1 MSNITIHQ
9 AFYGEVNKAHSKIH
23 QTIDDSELTSF
34 LIRFT
39 DRPGSLTP
47 GVTLKPYLS
56 GSAFKKY
63 YVFTKTFPDPQ
74 ASRSGM
80 VLTHVLITEG
90 ALLNDL
96 NDLKSILNLFI
107 SEFPIERT
115 NLEPLVLKVEHAEQ
129 ILEERQPIY
138 IQKSL
143 SSFIK
148 GDLPI
153 LFTGDIGSFESI
165 LKKLWNSPINA
176 FREQLKFR
184 ASFSPKDIE
193 TSDDLTI
200 VFIQS
205 ELLAKWNASS
215 LISGDENDLIEI
227 TSPTEAL
234 FLGKQIENP
243 FYEFLKNIG
252 ANLDDLNT
260 YTQGDILYADYIDLD
275 KLNDPDLLRRD
286 LRILAKLSS
295 KKNLGNTIKSKFL
308 RRYSVLIQSG
318 LETNVKGLRNVPWD
332 SFNHGVENGKN
343 LVNTIIDN
351 AFRDSLFK
359 YIEMLSEVSSIAI
372 NEKDKTWW
380 HKTIVNTFKLNISK
394 TEEIIQKSI
403 WKLLLFSKDCSNTI
417 LSIIP
422 FLKDS
427 EAILVQHLP
436 KEVPPEMGK
445 SILLEAQKRKW
456 YLLHAEILL
465 KLFKPEEAVKKQ
477 LTFEHPLSFED
488 SIGMSLI
495 LKKITD
501 NGVLAI
507 TLDSCNEKLILE
519 LTKRIIKNESLLK
532 TLDLQVPCWL
542 NIWTAVLNEKQVFN
556 YGIKGKEQ
564 EIVFSVFDLSLQGK
578 KINDIVF
585 EQISNTTYSS
595 ISDYNS
601 RNEVWKYIPI
611 SSKDKFIEATAA
623 TIFEK
628 LLKDEIDR
636 ASIEQILID
645 RITSKPN
652 MTSFL
657 NKYRNNMEPV
667 LKVFESFSNL
677 PEKFL
682 SDYIYFYGLQITKNQ
697 SHRLGTIILN
707 NNFTTT
713 ARKVYDKSRY
723 YVSFML
729 ACEICKSLVK
739 LSWWESLRPSPIQ
752 PLTSQY
758 QPMEQ
763 PKESNLNAIE
773 SLPTIVILT
782 AIQEEYDAVKLFL
795 KEVVEVD
802 QDDTTYEAGIFSLY
816 EKDIAKVI
824 IRECGAKN
832 AIAAQETERA
842 IRNFKPSAIFFAGI
856 AGSRKPNDFSL
867 GDVIFPK
874 EIYSYEA
881 GKSDKNS
888 FVARPD
894 LASTTYTLMEIAKK
908 ERRKEDWKSL
918 IKNGWNQAVK
928 ADLGII
934 ASGEQI
940 IEHYES
946 EIGDILTKHYNDT
959 SAVEM
964 EGFGFAKAAMRQGR
978 KNSQMMIGVVRGI
991 SDIIGQP
998 SKKSMEEEDTDRRP
1012 ENAKQLA
1019 SDTAAAFTY
1028 WLIFKAF
1035 SK

>member
-1 MSNITIHQ
+1 MSKIVIHQ

-63 YVFTKTFPDPQ
+63 YVLTKTFPDPK

-80 VLTHVLITEG
+80 VLTHVLITER

-96 NDLKSILNLFI
+96 NDLKSILNFFI
-107 SEFPIERT
+107 SEAPIERT
-115 NLEPLVLKVEHAEQ
+115 ILEPILFTVELAEQ
-129 ILEERQPIY
+129 PLEEKQPIY
-138 IQKSL
+138 IQKSI

-153 LFTGDIGSFESI
+153 LFTGDLVSFESI
-165 LKKLWNSPINA
+165 LQKLWNSPINA

-193 TSDDLTI
+193 ASDDLTI
-200 VFIQS
+200 VFIQT
-205 ELLAKWNASS
+205 ELLSRWNSNS

-227 TSPTEAL
+227 ISPTEAL

-243 FYEFLKNIG
+243 FYDFLKTIG

-260 YTQGDILYADYIDLD
+260 FTQGDILYTDYVILD

-286 LRILAKLSS
+286 LRILAKISP
-295 KKNLGNTIKSKFL
+295 KKNFGNTIKAKFL
-308 RRYSVLIQSG
+308 DKYCVLIHSG
-318 LETNVKGLRNVPWD
+318 LESNIKGLRNIPWD
-332 SFNHGVENGKN
+332 SFNQGEENGEN
-343 LVNTIIDN
+343 LVNSIIN
-351 AFRDSLFK
+351 KAFSDPQFK
-359 YIEMLSEVSSIAI
+359 HIEMLSEVSIIAV
-372 NEKDKTWW
+372 NETNKTWW
-380 HKTIVNTFKLNISK
+380 HKSIVNTFKVNILK
-394 TEEIIQKSI
+394 TEEVIQKSI
-403 WKLLLFSKDCSNTI
+403 WKLLFFSKDCSKTI

-422 FLKDS
+422 SLKDL
-427 EAILVQHLP
+427 EAILIQYLP
-436 KEVPPEMGK
+436 KEVPTEIGK
-445 SILLEAQKRKW
+445 IVLLEAQKRKW
-456 YLLHAEILL
+456 YLMHAEILL
-465 KLFKPEEAVKKQ
+465 KLYKTEEAVKRQ
-477 LTFEHPLSFED
+477 LRLENTLSFED
-488 SIGMSLI
+488 SIGTSLI
-495 LKKITD
+495 LKELPDDDIL
-501 NGVLAI
+501 NI
-507 TLDSCNEKLILE
+507 TLNLCNDKLIKD
-519 LTKRIIKNESLLK
+519 LTPRIIKNESLLK
-532 TLDLQVPCWL
+532 SIDLQVSCWL
-542 NIWTAVLNEKQVFN
+542 NIWTAVLDASQPFN
-556 YGIKGKEQ
+556 YGIKSKEQ
-564 EIVFSVFDLSLQGK
+564 AIVFSVFNLVLLGK
-578 KINDIVF
+578 KVEDIVF
-585 EQISNTTYSS
+585 ERISNTPFSN
-595 ISDYNS
+595 ISDYNN
-601 RNEVWKYIPI
+601 RQKVWDYIPT
-611 SSKDKFIEATAA
+611 SFKHNFIERT
-623 TIFEK
+623 TNSIVK
-628 LLKDEIDR
+628 KILKEEIDSS
-636 ASIEQILID
+636 SIEQILAD
-645 RITSKPN
+645 YITSKSY
-652 MTSFL
+652 MTLFL
-657 NKYRNNMEPV
+657 SKNRSDIEPV
-667 LKVFESFSNL
+667 LKIFESFTSHSD
-677 PEKFL
+677 KFL
-682 SDYIYFYGLQITKNQ
+682 SDYISYYQSQITKNQ
-697 SHRLGTIILN
+697 SRRLGAIILSRN
-707 NNFTTT
+707 YT
-713 ARKVYDKSRY
+713 ASARAAYDKSRY
-723 YVSFML
+723 YISFAL
-729 ACEICKSLVK
+729 AYELCENLVK
-739 LSWWESLRPSPIQ
+739 LSWWESSGLNSFQ
-752 PLTSQY
+752 KLKEQY
-758 QPMEQ
+758 YPMQQ
-763 PKESNLNAIE
+763 PKSISRNQFG

-816 EKDIAKVI
+816 ENDIAKVI

-832 AIAAQETERA
+832 TIAAQETERA
-842 IRNFKPSAIFFAGI
+842 IRNFKPSAIFFVGI

-881 GKSDKNS
+881 GKSDKKS

-918 IKNGWNQAVK
+918 IKNGWNQAIK

-946 EIGDILTKHYNDT
+946 EIGDILTRYYNDT

-964 EGFGFAKAAMRQGR
+964 EGFGFAKAAIRQGR
-978 KNSQMMIGVVRGI
+978 SNSQMMIGVVRGI

-998 SKKSMEEEDTDRRP
+998 SKKNIKEEGADRRP
-1012 ENAKQLA
+1012 VNAKQLA
-1019 SDTAAAFTY
+1019 SDTAAAFAY

-1035 SK
+1035 P

>member
-1 MSNITIHQ
+1 MSNIIIHQ

-80 VLTHVLITEG
+80 VLTNVLITEV

-96 NDLKSILNLFI
+96 NDLKSILHLFI
-107 SEFPIERT
+107 SEIPIERT
-115 NLEPLVLKVEHAEQ
+115 NLEPIVLKIEHAEQ
-129 ILEERQPIY
+129 TFEDRQPIF

-165 LKKLWNSPINA
+165 LNKLWNSPINA

-205 ELLAKWNASS
+205 ELLARWNASS
-215 LISGDENDLIEI
+215 LISGEENDLIEI

-234 FLGKQIENP
+234 FLGEQIENP

-286 LRILAKLSS
+286 LRILAKLSP

-308 RRYSVLIQSG
+308 KKYNELINNG
-318 LETNVKGLRNVPWD
+318 LETNIKGLRNVPWV
-332 SFNHGVENGKN
+332 SFNQGDENGEN
-343 LVNTIIDN
+343 LVNAIIN
-351 AFRDSLFK
+351 KAFSDPQFRH
-359 YIEMLSEVSSIAI
+359 IEMLSEVSAIAI

-394 TEEIIQKSI
+394 TEETIQKSI

-422 FLKDS
+422 SLKGS

-436 KEVPPEMGK
+436 KEVPTEMGK

-456 YLLHAEILL
+456 YLLYAEILL

-495 LKKITD
+495 LKEIAD

-507 TLDSCNEKLILE
+507 TLDSCKEKLILE

-532 TLDLQVPCWL
+532 SLDLQVSCWL

-564 EIVFSVFDLSLQGK
+564 AIVFSVFDLILQGK
-578 KINDIVF
+578 KVDDIVF
-585 EQISNTTYSS
+585 EHISNTTYSN
-595 ISDYNS
+595 ISDYTS
-601 RNEVWKYIPI
+601 RNEVWDYIPI
-611 SSKDKFIEATAA
+611 SSRDKFIEATAD
-623 TIFEK
+623 TILER
-628 LLKDEIDR
+628 LLKDEIDG

-645 RITSKPN
+645 RLTSALY

-657 NKYRNNMEPV
+657 NENRNNMEPV

-682 SDYIYFYGLQITKNQ
+682 SDYIYYYSSQITENK
-697 SHRLGTIILN
+697 SYRLGTIILN
-707 NNFTTT
+707 RNFTTT
-713 ARKVYDKSRY
+713 AQKVYDKSRY
-723 YVSFML
+723 YVSFTL
-729 ACEICKSLVK
+729 AYETCKSLVR

-752 PLTSQY
+752 PSTSQY
-758 QPMEQ
+758 QTMKQ

-816 EKDIAKVI
+816 EQDIAKVI

-832 AIAAQETERA
+832 TIAAQETERA

-874 EIYSYEA
+874 VIYSYEA
-881 GKSDKNS
+881 GKSDTNS

-918 IKNGWNQAVK
+918 IKNGWNQVVK

-946 EIGDILTKHYNDT
+946 EIGNILTKHYNDT
-959 SAVEM
+959 SVVEM

-978 KNSQMMIGVVRGI
+978 GNSQMMIGIVRGI

-998 SKKSMEEEDTDRRP
+998 SKKKMEEEDTDRRP

-1028 WLIFKAF
+1028 WLIF
-1035 SK
+1035 

>member
-1 MSNITIHQ
+1 MSNIIIHQ

-80 VLTHVLITEG
+80 VLTHVLITEVV
-90 ALLNDL
+90 LLNDL
-96 NDLKSILNLFI
+96 NDLTSILRLFI
-107 SEFPIERT
+107 SKIPIERT
-115 NLEPLVLKVEHAEQ
+115 NLEPIVLKIEHAEQ
-129 ILEERQPIY
+129 TLEERQPIY

-176 FREQLKFR
+176 FRVQLKFR

-205 ELLAKWNASS
+205 ELLTRWNASS

-286 LRILAKLSS
+286 LRILAKLSP

-308 RRYSVLIQSG
+308 KKYSVLIHSG
-318 LETNVKGLRNVPWD
+318 LEANIKGLRNIPWE
-332 SFNHGVENGKN
+332 SFYQGDENGEN
-343 LVNTIIDN
+343 LVNAIIN
-351 AFRDSLFK
+351 KAFSDPQFRH
-359 YIEMLSEVSSIAI
+359 IEMLSEVSAIAI

-394 TEEIIQKSI
+394 TEETIQKSI

-422 FLKDS
+422 SLKDS

-436 KEVPPEMGK
+436 KEVPTEMGK

-495 LKKITD
+495 LKEITD

-507 TLDSCNEKLILE
+507 TLDSCNKKLILE

-532 TLDLQVPCWL
+532 SIDLQVSCWL
-542 NIWTAVLNEKQVFN
+542 NIWTAVLKEKQVFN

-564 EIVFSVFDLSLQGK
+564 AIIFSVFDLALTGNQ
-578 KINDIVF
+578 IDNVVF
-585 EQISNTTYSS
+585 EKIANTTYSN
-595 ISDYNS
+595 ISDYKN
-601 RNEVWKYIPI
+601 RQKVWVYIPAG
-611 SSKDKFIEATAA
+611 SQNKFIEVTADS
-623 TIFEK
+623 IVEK
-628 LLKDEIDR
+628 LMKGEIDGS
-636 ASIEQILID
+636 SIEEILAD
-645 RITSKPN
+645 HITSKSY

-657 NKYRNNMEPV
+657 SKYRSEIEPV
-667 LKVFESFSNL
+667 LKVFESFISHSD
-677 PEKFL
+677 KFL
-682 SDYIYFYGLQITKNQ
+682 SDYISHYQLQITENQ
-697 SHRLGTIILN
+697 SRRLGSLILSRN
-707 NNFTTT
+707 YT
-713 ARKVYDKSRY
+713 ASARTVYDKSRY
-723 YVSFML
+723 YLSFSL
-729 ACEICKSLVK
+729 AYEMCKDLVN
-739 LSWWESLRPSPIQ
+739 LTWWESIWSAPIPKQ
-752 PLTSQY
+752 TANY
-758 QPMEQ
+758 YNMEK
-763 PKESNLNAIE
+763 PKKVTVTPIE

-782 AIQEEYDAVKLFL
+782 AIQEEYMAVKSFL
-795 KEVVEVD
+795 KEVVD
-802 QDDTTYEAGIFSLY
+802 ADHDDTTYEVGIFSLY
-816 EKDIAKVI
+816 DKDIAKVI

-832 AIAAQETERA
+832 SIAAQETERA
-842 IRNFKPSAIFFAGI
+842 INNFHPEAIFFVGI
-856 AGSRKPNDFSL
+856 AGSRKPKDFSL
-867 GDVIFPK
+867 GDVIFPEK
-874 EIYSYEA
+874 IYSYEG
-881 GKSDKNS
+881 GKSEKNAFS
-888 FVARPD
+888 ARPD
-894 LASTTYTLMEIAKK
+894 LAGTTYTLYEIAKR
-908 ERRKEDWKSL
+908 ERRKDEWKML
-918 IKNGWNQAVK
+918 IKNDWQNEVR
-928 ADLGII
+928 ADLGVI
-934 ASGEQI
+934 ASGEKL

-946 EIGDILTKHYNDT
+946 DIGKILTEHYNDT

-964 EGFGFAKAAMRQGR
+964 EGFGFAKAAAKQGR
-978 KNSQMMIGVVRGI
+978 SKSQMMIGVVRGI
-991 SDIIGQP
+991 SDIIEQP
-998 SKKSMEEEDTDRRP
+998 GKKELVTDRRP

-1019 SDTAAAFTY
+1019 SDTAAAFAF

-1035 SK
+1035 P

>member
-1 MSNITIHQ
+1 MSNIIIHQ

-80 VLTHVLITEG
+80 VLTHVLITEV

-96 NDLKSILNLFI
+96 NDLKSILHLFI
-107 SEFPIERT
+107 SEIPIERT
-115 NLEPLVLKVEHAEQ
+115 NLEPIVLKVEHAEQ
-129 ILEERQPIY
+129 TFEERQPIY
-138 IQKSL
+138 IQKAL

-165 LKKLWNSPINA
+165 LNKLWNSPINA

-205 ELLAKWNASS
+205 ELLARWNASS
-215 LISGDENDLIEI
+215 LISGEENDLIEI

-234 FLGKQIENP
+234 FLGEQIENP

-286 LRILAKLSS
+286 LRILAKLSP

-308 RRYSVLIQSG
+308 KKYNVLINNG
-318 LETNVKGLRNVPWD
+318 LETNIKGLRNIPWV
-332 SFNHGVENGKN
+332 SFNQGDENGEN
-343 LVNTIIDN
+343 LVNAIIN
-351 AFRDSLFK
+351 KAFSDPQFRH
-359 YIEMLSEVSSIAI
+359 IEMLSEVSAIAI

-394 TEEIIQKSI
+394 TEETIQKSI

-422 FLKDS
+422 SLKGS

-436 KEVPPEMGK
+436 KEVPTEMGK

-465 KLFKPEEAVKKQ
+465 KLFKPEESLKKQ

-532 TLDLQVPCWL
+532 SLDLQVSCWL
-542 NIWTAVLNEKQVFN
+542 NIWTTVLNEKQVFY

-564 EIVFSVFDLSLQGK
+564 AIVFSAFDLILQGK
-578 KINDIVF
+578 KVDDIVF
-585 EQISNTTYSS
+585 EHISHTTYSN
-595 ISDYNS
+595 ISDYTS
-601 RNEVWKYIPI
+601 RNEVWEYIPI
-611 SSKDKFIEATAA
+611 SSRDKFIEATAD
-623 TIFEK
+623 TILER
-628 LLKDEIDR
+628 LLKGEIDGD
-636 ASIEQILID
+636 SIEQILTD
-645 RITSKPN
+645 RLTSALFI
-652 MTSFL
+652 TSFL
-657 NKYRNNMEPV
+657 NKNRNNMEPV

-682 SDYIYFYGLQITKNQ
+682 SDYIYYYSSQITENE

-707 NNFTTT
+707 RNFTTT
-713 ARKVYDKSRY
+713 ARKIYDKSRY
-723 YVSFML
+723 YVSFTL
-729 ACEICKSLVK
+729 AYEISKSLVK
-739 LSWWESLRPSPIQ
+739 LSWWESLRPSPIL

-758 QPMEQ
+758 KPMVQ
-763 PKESNLNAIE
+763 QKESELNALE
-773 SLPTIVILT
+773 SLPTVVVLT

-832 AIAAQETERA
+832 TIAAQETERA

-881 GKSDKNS
+881 GKSDKKS

-918 IKNGWNQAVK
+918 IKNGWNQVVK

-978 KNSQMMIGVVRGI
+978 GNSQMMIGVVRGI

-998 SKKSMEEEDTDRRP
+998 SKKKMEEEDTDRRP

-1035 SK
+1035 P